1 MPPIQFRLFSENLIK
16 EVTAVDKESRT
27 SQKSDSDTVFERKTD
42 ISEDQH
48 KSGSSEGE
56 GGMKFE
62 DQNDTDEEDENT
74 DKEGG
79 KT

>member
-16 EVTAVDKESRT
+16 EDTAADKESRS
-27 SQKSDSDTVFERKTD
+27 SQKSDSDTVFEKKTA
-42 ISEDQH
+42 ISEDH
-48 KSGSSEGE
+48 RKSGSSEGE